1 MGQKENNWY
10 VLHVYSAKEDSI
22 KESILKGVENTD
34 LEKEI
39 DEILIP
45 KQKTFHIREG
55 KKIEREKKIFNSY
68 LIIKA
73 NLTKE
78 LISFILNMPGVTH
91 FLGPS
96 KKPEP
101 LSETEAKRLLGIY
114 ERKDADVQQY
124 QFIPGDMVTITSG
137 PFSEFEGIIEK
148 VNHEVNKLVV
158 NVAVFGRI
166 TPVELNMN
174 QVERINK

>member
-34 LEKEI
+34 MEQDIE
-39 DEILIP
+39 EILIP

-55 KKIEREKKIFNSY
+55 KKVEREKKIFNSY

-78 LISFILNMPGVTH
+78 LISFILNLPGVTH
-91 FLGPS
+91 FLGPA

-114 ERKDADVQQY
+114 DREDMKTQHY

-137 PFSEFEGIIEK
+137 PFSEFEGIIDK
-148 VNHEVNKLVV
+148 VNHDVQKLIV

-166 TPVELNMN
+166 TPVELNMD
-174 QVERINK
+174 QVQRTNK